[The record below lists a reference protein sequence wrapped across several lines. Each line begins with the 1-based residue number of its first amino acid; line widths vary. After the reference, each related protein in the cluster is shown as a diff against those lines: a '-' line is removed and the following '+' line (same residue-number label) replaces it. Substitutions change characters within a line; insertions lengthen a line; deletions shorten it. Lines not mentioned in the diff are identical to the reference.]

1 LGSTQILGQHL
12 TDKKILFIQ
21 VTEPA
26 AYPPLINA
34 ALVASDFGWRSTFL
48 SSPNVSSELCLPSS
62 EHLTEIKL
70 KPRRRQNVQALD
82 YIKYCWASMKAAWG
96 LKPKIIYVSD
106 PLGAFPGLV
115 AAFFCHSQIVY
126 HEHDSPKRQSD
137 LHWLFR
143 IARRAILERCDA
155 CIFPN
160 EARALLTELDLGV
173 PLKRLKVIW
182 NTPRVSE
189 LPRAT
194 SKHKGSNDAFV
205 LYYHGS
211 ISRDRLPRALIET
224 VVHFKGRLK
233 FWIAGYETES
243 GKGLIEEFQ
252 AAINEGTGTDTF
264 RYLGTIKYREELLI
278 AASQADFGLA
288 IVPARSDDANLDNMA
303 GASNKVFD
311 YMAAGVIPLVT
322 DLPEWN
328 STYVQPGYA
337 IPVNPDSASS
347 LIGAIENLMQDTT
360 FRLSLVEK
368 NRAKIVD
375 DWNYETIF
383 GGAMVSILMQ

>member
-1 LGSTQILGQHL
+1 MGQHL

-48 SSPNVSSELCLPSS
+48 SSPNVSSKLCLPSS
-62 EHLTEIKL
+62 KYLSEIKL
-70 KPRRRQNVQALD
+70 KPRHRQNVQALD
-82 YIKYCWASMKAAWG
+82 YFKYCWASMKAAWR

-143 IARRAILERCDA
+143 MARRAILERCDA

-160 EARALLTELDLGV
+160 EARALLAELDLGV
-173 PLKRLKVIW
+173 PIERLKVIW
-182 NTPRVSE
+182 NAPRVSE
-189 LPRAT
+189 LPRVM
-194 SKHKGSNDAFV
+194 SKTKGSNESFV

-211 ISRDRLPRALIET
+211 ISRDRLPRALIEA

-252 AAINEGTGTDTF
+252 AAINEGTGSDTF
-264 RYLGTIKYREELLI
+264 RYLGTIKYREELLM
-278 AASQADFGLA
+278 ASSQADFGLA
-288 IVPARSDDANLDNMA
+288 IVPERSNDANLDNMV

-311 YMAAGVIPLVT
+311 YMATGVIPLVSN
-322 DLPEWN
+322 LPDWN
-328 STYVQPGYA
+328 STYIQPGYA
-337 IPVNPDSASS
+337 IGVNPASASS
-347 LIGAIENLMQDTT
+347 LIGAIENLMQDGT
-360 FRLSLVEK
+360 FRSSLIEK
-368 NRAKIVD
+368 NRDKIVN
-375 DWNYETIF
+375 DWNYEKIF
-383 GGAMVSILMQ
+383 GGAMVSILKQ